1 MDNKQL
7 ASRIK
12 YLCEIQST
20 SITHMLL
27 SCHLRRSLIYDLEKR
42 DISIST
48 DALDAIADYFQ
59 CPADYLLGR
68 GIFQYW
74 DKIIEHNSLIFSYLH
89 YQFGEAFTQKLLT
102 LSETDLMRWFN
113 AFIQEVKINGENI
126 DIIFS
131 LTQ

>member
-7 ASRIK
+7 ACRIK
-12 YLCEIQST
+12 YLCKVQST
-20 SITHMLL
+20 AISHMLD
-27 SCHLRRSLIYDLEKR
+27 SCHLRKSLIYDLEKR

-48 DALDAIADYFQ
+48 DALDAIADYFH

-74 DKIIEHNSLIFSYLH
+74 EKIIENKALIFSYLH
-89 YQFGEAFTQKLLT
+89 YQLGETFTQKLLA

>member
-7 ASRIK
+7 ACRIK
-12 YLCEIQST
+12 YLCKVQST
-20 SITHMLL
+20 AISHMLD
-27 SCHLRRSLIYDLEKR
+27 SCHLRKSLIYDLEKR

-48 DALDAIADYFQ
+48 DALDAIADYFH

-74 DKIIEHNSLIFSYLH
+74 EKIIENKSLIFSYLH